1 MTNEQRSRDDVSR
14 RRLLQGTA
22 ALAGT
27 AAVGNASAYRDEIDF
42 LLPTTQN
49 DGEGRT
55 FQMLGIVGGWVG
67 VAPHEIDAK
76 SNPSLRLIEG
86 EQHEV
91 IWTNGDGATHNFNIT
106 AGSAVD
112 DDAEIL
118 ETTESLTEQGETTS
132 LQFTASE
139 EMEEYFCMPH
149 PAQMRGPIELIQ
161 PDEVHELVVHV
172 ENEAGEP
179 LGAEVYIDGM
189 HSFSNIA
196 ARPDPTEQAEDEM
209 AVARFDMLEDGEYE
223 LEAWTY
229 GHERVTDTV
238 TIDGDDQE
246 VTVTVPTTDPGE
258 PTATYSMRLEEGQW
272 VGQHP
277 DAIADETNPTLELEA
292 GESYAVEW
300 ENTIGRLEP
309 EGENRHYEPLPG
321 HNFVIATGGDT
332 NEWNTYLRSDF
343 TDAVGETQTV
353 TFVAKEEMA
362 VYLDQAQLDAV
373 GEISVSGESTT
384 DAGDVTVETDGAD
397 GNETD
402 EVGDNETDGVG
413 GNETV
418 AADGN
423 ETDEVGDNE
432 TITADG
438 NETSGNETG

>member
-27 AAVGNASAYRDEIDF
+27 AAAGSASAYRDEIDF
-42 LLPTTQN
+42 LLPAVQN

-55 FQMLGIVGGWVG
+55 FQILGIVGGWVG

-76 SNPSLRLIEG
+76 SNPPLRLIEG

-106 AGSAVD
+106 AGSALD

-118 ETTESLTEQGETTS
+118 ETTESLTEQGATTS

-149 PAQMRGPIELIQ
+149 PAQMRGPIEVIQ
-161 PDEVHELVVHV
+161 PGDVHELVVHV

-179 LGAEVYIDGM
+179 LGAEVYLDGM

-196 ARPDPTEQAEDEM
+196 GRPDPTEQAEDEM
-209 AVARFDMLEDGEYE
+209 AVARFDMLENGEYE

-246 VTVTVPTTDPGE
+246 VTVTVPPIDPGE
-258 PTATYSMRLEEGQW
+258 PSGTYSMRLEDGQW
-272 VGQHP
+272 VGQEP
-277 DAIADETNPTLELEA
+277 DAIADETNPTLEFEA
-292 GESYAVEW
+292 GETYAVEW

-321 HNFVIATGGDT
+321 HNFVIASGGDT

-343 TDAVGETQTV
+343 TDEVGETQTV

-362 VYLDQAQLDAV
+362 VYLDQSQLDAI
-373 GEISVSGESTT
+373 GEVSVAG
-384 DAGDVTVETDGAD
+384 AGDEMADAEDATTETDGNVTVTTGGNETTDAD
-397 GNETD
+397 GNET
-402 EVGDNETDGVG
+402 TDVD

-418 AADGN
+418 ETAEN
-423 ETDEVGDNE
+423 ETAGSN
-432 TITADG
+432 
-438 NETSGNETG
+438 

>member
-27 AAVGNASAYRDEIDF
+27 AAAGSASAYRDEIDF
-42 LLPTTQN
+42 LLPATQN

-55 FQMLGIVGGWVG
+55 FQILGIVGGWVG
-67 VAPHEIDAK
+67 VTPHEIDAK
-76 SNPSLRLIEG
+76 SNPPLRLIEG

-106 AGSAVD
+106 AGSALD

-118 ETTESLTEQGETTS
+118 EATESLTEQGATTS
-132 LQFTASE
+132 LQFTPSE
-139 EMEEYFCMPH
+139 EMSEYFCAPH
-149 PAQMRGPIELIQ
+149 PAQMRGPVELIQ
-161 PDEVHELVVHV
+161 PGDVHELVVHV

-179 LGAEVYIDGM
+179 LGAEVFLDGM

-196 ARPDPTEQAEDEM
+196 ARPDPREQAEDEM
-209 AVARFDMLEDGEYE
+209 AIARFDMLEDGEYE

-246 VTVTVPTTDPGE
+246 VTLTVPPTDPGE
-258 PTATYSMRLEEGQW
+258 PTATYSMRLEDGQW

-277 DAIADETNPTLELEA
+277 DAIADETNPTLEFEA
-292 GESYAVEW
+292 GEPYAVEW
-300 ENTIGRLEP
+300 ENTIGRLDP

-321 HNFVIATGGDT
+321 HNFVIASGGDT
-332 NEWNTYLRSDF
+332 NQWNTYVRSDF

-353 TFVAKEEMA
+353 KFVAKEEMG
-362 VYLDQAQLDAV
+362 VYLDQAQLDAI
-373 GEISVSGESTT
+373 GEVSVEGADGGMPDTEGATT
-384 DAGDVTVETDGAD
+384 ETDGNETVATGGNETTDLDGNETIATDGNETADAD
-397 GNETD
+397 GNETA
-402 EVGDNETDGVG
+402 ETTENETAGSD
-413 GNETV
+413 
-418 AADGN
+418 
-423 ETDEVGDNE
+423 
-432 TITADG
+432 
-438 NETSGNETG
+438 